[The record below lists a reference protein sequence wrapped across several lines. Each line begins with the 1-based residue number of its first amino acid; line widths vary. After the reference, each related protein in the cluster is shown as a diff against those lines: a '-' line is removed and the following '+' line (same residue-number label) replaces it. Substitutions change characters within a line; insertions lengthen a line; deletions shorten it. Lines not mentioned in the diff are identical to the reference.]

1 MIMRRISENQHE
13 KTDRSCV
20 VSRRIMEDL
29 QERCCGRLNDPID
42 VSCNEKQ
49 DDEEDQPGENTDANA
64 SNHDPRSD
72 HRGVR
77 DF

>member
-1 MIMRRISENQHE
+1 MIMRKISENQHK

-20 VSRRIMEDL
+20 ASRRVMEDL
-29 QERCCGRLNDPID
+29 QERCCSRLNDLID

-49 DDEEDQPGENTDANA
+49 DNEEDQPGENADANA
-64 SNHDPRSD
+64 TDHDPRSD
-72 HRGVR
+72 HGGVW